1 MRGLDERSADYSR
14 GDYPP
19 EDEEKFSLKKEIFGW
34 IESIVVAV
42 AVVAL
47 IITFI
52 GRPVMVDGYSME
64 PTLQN
69 RERIITTHLYTSL
82 KYNDIVVIRRSEDKP
97 LVKRV
102 VALPGDIVDVD
113 YERHT
118 LIVNGVDI
126 DEPFIKEEMRR
137 PTTFALISLPV
148 TVPEGQI
155 FVMGDNRNNS
165 LDSRASEVGLIDERN
180 VIGKAVFCIWPL
192 SSFGG
197 LDIPKR
203 AETAS

>member
-1 MRGLDERSADYSR
+1 MRGLNERRADYGR

-19 EDEEKFSLKKEIFGW
+19 EGEKFSLKKEIFGW

-52 GRPVMVDGYSME
+52 GRPVMVDGHSME

-82 KYNDIVVIRRSEDKP
+82 KYNDIVVIRRNEEKP

-102 VALPGDIVDVD
+102 VALPGDVVDVD

-126 DEPFIKEEMRR
+126 DEPFIKEEMRK
-137 PTTFALISLPV
+137 PTTFPLISLPV

-165 LDSRASEVGLIDERN
+165 LDSRGSEVGLIDERN
-180 VIGKAVFCIWPL
+180 VIGKAVFRIWPFNR
-192 SSFGG
+192 FGG
-197 LDIPKR
+197 LDVPKR